1 VFFSASNKR
10 WWNGAALSH
19 LFSHSRTLSARRAVD
34 MMNYGCHAALVTGE
48 PGSCLAASSAMQFV
62 ITAVGPDN
70 RGLADPIVHCVT
82 QLGANIAEIQMFDH
96 DEEQVFSM
104 LTRVEIDP
112 DRIAALSDAV
122 KTISSRTGL
131 SIRTW
136 APPQGKRR
144 PRLALC
150 ATYRHETPRGVL
162 EAIRSGKIRADAAVL
177 ISNRQACRHLAEEF
191 GVPWRF
197 IGDGQGN
204 ADDERLISICDELE
218 VDYIVLA
225 RYMRILP
232 PSSCWKYAG
241 GRIINLHHGL
251 LPSFPGMRPYHDA
264 YAARMLTYGAT
275 CHFIVPELD
284 AGNQIIN
291 QSSFTVPPGTS
302 RDEVIRRGE
311 QQNEPQ
317 CLVEGVRRVV
327 DGEVAMHFNRVV
339 AVQ

>member
-1 VFFSASNKR
+1 MCEVS
-10 WWNGAALSH
+10 G
-19 LFSHSRTLSARRAVD
+19 
-34 MMNYGCHAALVTGE
+34 
-48 PGSCLAASSAMQFV
+48 
-62 ITAVGPDN
+62 
-70 RGLADPIVHCVT
+70 
-82 QLGANIAEIQMFDH
+82 
-96 DEEQVFSM
+96 
-104 LTRVEIDP
+104 
-112 DRIAALSDAV
+112 
-122 KTISSRTGL
+122 RTGL

-136 APPQGKRR
+136 TPPHGQRR
-144 PRLALC
+144 PRLAIC

-162 EAIRSGKIRADAAVL
+162 AAIRSGQIRADAACL
-177 ISNRQACRHLAEEF
+177 ISNRQACRHLAKEF
-191 GVPWRF
+191 DVPWHY
-197 IGDGQGN
+197 IGKGDGL
-204 ADDERLISICDELE
+204 ADDERLIAICDDFG

-264 YAARMLTYGAT
+264 FAARMLTYGAT

-291 QSSFTVPPGTS
+291 QSSFTVPPGTP
-302 RDEVIRRGE
+302 RDEIVRRGE

-327 DGEVAMHFNRVV
+327 DGEVVLHFNRVV
-339 AVQ
+339 AVR

>member
-1 VFFSASNKR
+1 
-10 WWNGAALSH
+10 
-19 LFSHSRTLSARRAVD
+19 
-34 MMNYGCHAALVTGE
+34 
-48 PGSCLAASSAMQFV
+48 MQLV

-96 DEEQVFSM
+96 DEESVFSM

-112 DRIAALSDAV
+112 GQLDELTGAIEGIRRS
-122 KTISSRTGL
+122 TGL

-136 APPQGKRR
+136 APPRGAGR

-150 ATYRHETPRGVL
+150 ATYRRETPRGVL
-162 EAIRSGKIRADAAVL
+162 EAIRSGAIAADVAAL
-177 ISNRQACRHLAEEF
+177 ISNRQACRSLAQEF
-191 GVPWRF
+191 NVPWYF

-204 ADDERLISICDELE
+204 ADDERLIAICDELSI
-218 VDYIVLA
+218 DYVVLA
-225 RYMRILP
+225 RYMRVLP

-291 QSSFTVPPGTS
+291 QSSFTVPPGTP
-302 RDEVIRRGE
+302 RDEVIARGE
-311 QQNEPQ
+311 QSNEPQ

-327 DGEVAMHFNRVV
+327 DGEVMLHFNRVV
-339 AVQ
+339 AAAR